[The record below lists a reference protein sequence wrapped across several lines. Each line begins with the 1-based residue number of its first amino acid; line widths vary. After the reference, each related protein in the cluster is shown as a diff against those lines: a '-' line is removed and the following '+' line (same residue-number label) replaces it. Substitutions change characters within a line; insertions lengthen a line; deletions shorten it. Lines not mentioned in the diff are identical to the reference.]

1 MTAVHPTTF
10 TDQTPREAQATTV
23 VRRVVQADAVI
34 TGFGGLVALA
44 AAEPVRDLLGL
55 ATTGPVIAVGAFFV
69 ALSLVMALLGRTDTR
84 SLLRLVPINAVADLG
99 WAVASIGVAALADL
113 SGPGRALIAIQAVAV
128 LAVGETKLITV
139 RRARST
145 G

>member
-10 TDQTPREAQATTV
+10 TDQPRAAEATTF
-23 VRRVVQADAVI
+23 VRRSVQADAAL
-34 TGFGGLVALA
+34 TAGGGVVVLA
-44 AAEPVRDLLGL
+44 AAEPVADLVGV

-69 ALSLVMALLGRTDTR
+69 ALSLVLAVLGRTDAR
-84 SLLRLVPINAVADLG
+84 HLLRLVPINAVADLA
-99 WAVASIGVAALADL
+99 WATASIGVAALADL
-113 SGPGRALIAIQAVAV
+113 SGTGRALIAIQAVAV

-139 RRARST
+139 RRACST